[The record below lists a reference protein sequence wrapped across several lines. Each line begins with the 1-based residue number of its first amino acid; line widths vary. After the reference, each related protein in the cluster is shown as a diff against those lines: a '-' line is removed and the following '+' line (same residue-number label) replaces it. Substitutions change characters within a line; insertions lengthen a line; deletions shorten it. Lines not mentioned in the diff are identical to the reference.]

1 MLTEILE
8 QLDYFRI
15 RQTIAGHCMTTEGK
29 AKLNKRLPYVDINL
43 MNTRK
48 QEASEWVAYLSAGR
62 ENPIIQFD
70 AVEPLFHIISVEGA
84 VLELE
89 QIYNLGKFCQ
99 CVINVKKYLSN
110 EGEKDF
116 ERRGKFKL
124 NLPSLNSLSEK
135 LPDLYQPEEMIFHVI
150 DKDGALKDLPELRA
164 IRSSIQKI
172 RKDIESLMKSYTSN
186 QNLKD
191 VLQSDVPVL
200 RGDRQVLAVK
210 SNARGKISGIV
221 HELSQSGQTAYIEP
235 DDIVRKN
242 NDLLQEEFRLQQE
255 IRRILRE
262 LTKQLSEFKSSF
274 EFAHRIVLK
283 LDCALAVAKWCSET
297 SGTFATTNENINRI
311 VLKKAR
317 HPLLGKSAV
326 PIDVEFLDGCKI
338 LVITG
343 PNTGGKTVT
352 LKTIALF
359 ALLNQS
365 GFSVP
370 ASDGTVLP
378 VFDNIFADIG
388 DGQSLDQSLS
398 TFSAHMKNIAIAL
411 KHATDKT
418 LVLLDELGSG
428 TDPQEGGAIAMAV
441 LDELLKKGSYGLV
454 TTHHGILKNYA
465 YTHPSCVNASVEF
478 NPDTL
483 SPTYKILMG
492 IPGESHALDIA
503 VKSGLSKNIISK
515 ARDYLVSERS
525 DVSALIRGLTEKHQ
539 ELNALEEEAAK
550 KEKYIADK
558 WRKVDLKDLQLRQK
572 EMELRQ
578 QGYRRSQTFIDE
590 NRAMLENLVRELR
603 EGEITREK
611 TLKVK
616 DTIAKLDAAVTEER
630 RAMEQEADL
639 IEEIQVQV
647 ENVSIPNLKSGQ
659 VVFVGKLKRQGILLE
674 QEKKGYW
681 SVQFG
686 SLKMSVK
693 ETDIQL
699 APESSQ
705 KSSVNI
711 SVEMVSDEDNLV
723 LGQKDSRASFKTLA
737 DKPVFELRLLGMR
750 FEEAMRSLE
759 RQLDLCVLN
768 RIYNFSVIHGKGT
781 GALQEGVHNMLKNY
795 PAVDIYKFAPPED
808 GGTGKTYVTMKKN

>member
-1 MLTEILE
+1 MLTDILE

-15 RQTIAGHCMTTEGK
+15 RQTIAGHCMTNEGK

-43 MNTRK
+43 INARK
-48 QEASEWVAYLSAGR
+48 QEAAEWVSYLSAGR
-62 ENPIIQFD
+62 ENPIIPFD
-70 AVEPLFHIISVEGA
+70 DVQQLFHIISVDGA

-99 CVINVKKYLSN
+99 CAINIKKYLSSD
-110 EGEKDF
+110 GEKDF

-124 NLPSLNSLSEK
+124 NLSALNSLSEK
-135 LPDLYQPEEMIFHVI
+135 LPDLHSPEEMIFRII
-150 DKDGALKDLPELRA
+150 DNDGSLRDLPELRT
-164 IRSSIQKI
+164 IRLSIQRI

-210 SNARGKISGIV
+210 SNARSKISGIV

-242 NDLLQEEFRLQQE
+242 NELLQEEFRLQQE
-255 IRRILRE
+255 IRRILGE
-262 LTKQLSEFKSSF
+262 LTKQLSEFKGSF
-274 EFAHRIVLK
+274 EFAHRIILK
-283 LDCALAVAKWCSET
+283 LDCALAVARWCGET
-297 SGTFATTNENINRI
+297 SGTFATTENNNRI

-326 PIDVEFLDGCKI
+326 PIDVEFLEGCKI

-370 ASDGTVLP
+370 ASEGTQLP

-411 KHATDKT
+411 KNATDKT

-441 LDELLKKGSYGLV
+441 LDELLNKGSYGLV

-465 YTHPSCVNASVEF
+465 YTHPSCTNASVEF

-503 VKSGLSKNIISK
+503 IKSGLPKNIISNAK
-515 ARDYLVSERS
+515 NYLVSERS
-525 DVSALIRGLTEKHQ
+525 DVSALIKGLTEKHQ
-539 ELNALEEEAAK
+539 ELNALEADAVK

-590 NRAMLENLVRELR
+590 NRAMLENLVRQLR

-616 DTIAKLDAAVTEER
+616 DTIAKLDAAVSEER
-630 RAMEQEADL
+630 RAMEQEAL
-639 IEEIQVQV
+639 KIEEFQAQV
-647 ENVSIPNLKSGQ
+647 ENISMPKLKTGD

-674 QEKKGYW
+674 QEKKGFW

-699 APESSQ
+699 APENSQ
-705 KSSVNI
+705 KSSMNI

-723 LGQKDSRASFKTLA
+723 LGQKDSRVSFNNLS

-750 FEEAMRSLE
+750 FDDAMRALE

-768 RIYNFSVIHGKGT
+768 RFYNFSVIHGKGT
-781 GALQEGVHNMLKNY
+781 GALQDGVHNMLKAY
-795 PAVDIYKFAPPED
+795 PAVDTFYFASPED
-808 GGTGKTYVTMKKN
+808 GGTGKTYVTLKK